1 MRFRP
6 CFWNPNLLYPRNHLI
21 YRVLL
26 GYSFL
31 PCFPSHAC
39 DGCLCLCLWAL
50 SCNRSPKAY
59 LNKFLKMSRKLS
71 SPQPFSLRKRQEM
84 RLWCVVRPSFDRL
97 GCKAQGGYMLSL
109 WLARLWE
116 SWNLQPQSSS
126 LPGHGSLQ
134 KICEQSSG
142 ERSFSRCLDETVGF
156 VTAQVKGRVLSP
168 LGEEDRLRQP
178 SSCEQ
183 SWFDCSDFPLARST
197 CVLSHTEH
205 PIVWASLTRASA
217 QLMCPFAVE
226 WQLAAWPIDVAAV
239 SGRDSCSTTRYGE
252 LREGG

>member
-1 MRFRP
+1 
-6 CFWNPNLLYPRNHLI
+6 
-21 YRVLL
+21 
-26 GYSFL
+26 
-31 PCFPSHAC
+31 
-39 DGCLCLCLWAL
+39 
-50 SCNRSPKAY
+50 
-59 LNKFLKMSRKLS
+59 MSSKLS
-71 SPQPFSLRKRQEM
+71 NPQPISLRKRQEM
-84 RLWCVVRPSFDRL
+84 RLGVARPSFDRL
-97 GCKAQGGYMLSL
+97 ECQAQGGYVLSL

-116 SWNLQPQSSS
+116 SWNLQPQSLS

-168 LGEEDRLRQP
+168 LGEEDHLQQS

-205 PIVWASLTRASA
+205 PIVWASLTHASA

-226 WQLAAWPIDVAAV
+226 WQLAAWPINVAAV
-239 SGRDSCSTTRYGE
+239 SGRDSCSATRYGE
-252 LREGG
+252 LREVG